1 MSNDDIS
8 VQHMKNDDDI
18 DDDIDVTDWKEP
30 VRGVPSSS
38 REEEG
43 RLFNIY
49 LIYLICNLNY
59 RHTILLCLAE
69 QLYQAGLKKLK
80 STLGDHLDAYEYF
93 YRAQTL
99 DHEEAKAKFAFALL
113 FGLKYTQDIPKA
125 YEIFNELSKKGNPDA
140 HLVIISLKF

>member
-8 VQHMKNDDDI
+8 IQHMNSDDDI
-18 DDDIDVTDWKEP
+18 DDDFDVTEWKEP
-30 VRGVPSSS
+30 VRSPPSSS
-38 REEEG
+38 REKEG
-43 RLFNIY
+43 RLLNIY
-49 LIYLICNLNY
+49 LIYLTCKLNY
-59 RHTILLCLAE
+59 ICILMYLAE
-69 QLYQAGLKKLK
+69 LLYQAGLKKMK
-80 STLGDHLDAYEYF
+80 STLGDNLDAYVYF

-140 HLVIISLKF
+140 HLVIITLKL